1 MTKLVRKTQADIKV
15 TPATLRRLKKLA
27 ERPDSEIDYSDIPEL
42 TEDFW
47 QNAVKGRF
55 YRPLKEQVTVR
66 LDSDILAWL
75 KKKGAGYQTRMNAL
89 LRSAMLA
96 ETASKPRTR
105 HAR

>member
-1 MTKLVRKTQADIKV
+1 MTKMVRKTQADIKV
-15 TPATLRRLKKLA
+15 TPAMIRRLKKLA
-27 ERPDSEIDYSDIPEL
+27 ERPDSEIDFSDIPEL
-42 TEDFW
+42 TEEFFK
-47 QNAVKGRF
+47 NAVRNPF

-96 ETASKPRTR
+96 ETANKPRTR

>member
-1 MTKLVRKTQADIKV
+1 MTKIVRKTLAEIKE
-15 TPATLRRLKKLA
+15 TPAMKRHLRKLA
-27 ERPDSEIDYSDIPEL
+27 SRPDSEIDLSEMPEI
-42 TEDFW
+42 TADFF
-47 QNAVKGRF
+47 KGAIRNPY

-89 LRSAMLA
+89 LRSAMLN
-96 ETASKPRTR
+96 ELESKPRAR

>member
-1 MTKLVRKTQADIKV
+1 MAKMVRKTLADIKV
-15 TPATLRRLKKLA
+15 TPAMERRLKKLA
-27 ERPDSEIDYSDIPEL
+27 ERPDSEIDLSDIPEL
-42 TEDFW
+42 TEDFFK
-47 QNAVKGRF
+47 NAVRNPF

>member
-1 MTKLVRKTQADIKV
+1 MTKLVRKAQADIKV

>member
-1 MTKLVRKTQADIKV
+1 MAKPVRKTQADIKV
-15 TPATLRRLKKLA
+15 TPAMLRHLKKL
-27 ERPDSEIDYSDIPEL
+27 EEMPDSEIDYSDIPEL

-96 ETASKPRTR
+96 ETSKPRTR
-105 HAR
+105 HVR

>member
-1 MTKLVRKTQADIKV
+1 
-15 TPATLRRLKKLA
+15 LA
-27 ERPDSEIDYSDIPEL
+27 ALAKRPDSEIDFSDIPEI
-42 TEDFW
+42 TADFF
-47 QNAVKGRF
+47 KGAIKNPY

-89 LRSAMLA
+89 LRTAMVN
-96 ETASKPRTR
+96 EMASKPRTR

>member
-1 MTKLVRKTQADIKV
+1 MTKLVRKTQAEIKV
-15 TPATLRRLKKLA
+15 TPAMKRRLKKLA
-27 ERPDSEIDYSDIPEL
+27 EMPDSEIDFSDIPEL
-42 TEDFW
+42 TEKFW
-47 QNAVKGRF
+47 QNAVKGLF

-89 LRSAMLA
+89 LRAAMLD
-96 ETASKPRTR
+96 ELGSKARTR

>member
-1 MTKLVRKTQADIKV
+1 M
-15 TPATLRRLKKLA
+15 LRRLKKLA
-27 ERPDSEIDYSDIPEL
+27 ERPNSEIDYSDIPEL
-42 TEDFW
+42 TEEFW
-47 QNAVKGRF
+47 QHAIKGRF

-75 KKKGAGYQTRMNAL
+75 KKKGAGYQTRMNAI